1 MDFELSEDQ
10 VALQEAMRAFGES
23 RCSSETLH
31 ELAETGGPTRQ
42 LWQELAEMGVFGLCV
57 PEERGGAGLGWVE
70 AMVVF
75 EELGRSLVPGPLA
88 ATFLAAQHLPEA
100 ASGEAVVTM
109 LDAEARP
116 VMVEHPDFVDTL
128 AVIDGETVRVVGWS
142 AKSAGN
148 GMKNLAGKDGSGLDR
163 SEDPD
168 SDEHENADP
177 LDPLTPVVRLD
188 EAVFG
193 ELLERATQIDGIVGA
208 ERATD
213 TESSGEAV
221 TAENSTEAD
230 TRKLGRGVEQAEG
243 TTDTES
249 PGEGKATSPAALW
262 RMRGAALVAAQQ
274 LGIAAGATA
283 SAVTYAQERKQFDKP
298 IGQFQ
303 AVKHLCSDMLTS
315 VEVARAAVYFAGA
328 LLDDPS
334 FGDAE
339 RAVSVAR
346 LMASDAANL
355 CGRNCVQI
363 HGGMGYTWEMDAHL
377 YLKRAWVLDMTLAS
391 PEEHAEIVA
400 GSLS

>member
-1 MDFELSEDQ
+1 MSQDQ
-10 VALQEAMRAFGES
+10 VALQEAVRAFGES

-31 ELAETGGPTRQ
+31 ELAEAGGPTRQ

-57 PEERGGAGLGWVE
+57 PEEQGGAGLGWVE

-109 LDAEARP
+109 LDAKARP
-116 VMVEHPDFVDTL
+116 VMVEHPDFADTL
-128 AVIDGETVRVVGWS
+128 AVIDGETVRTVDWS
-142 AKSAGN
+142 VESAGN
-148 GMKNLAGKDGSGLDR
+148 GQENLAGKNGNGPNRGEAPDS
-163 SEDPD
+163 SED
-168 SDEHENADP
+168 ENADP
-177 LDPLTPVVRLD
+177 LDPLTPVLRLD

-193 ELLERATQIDGIVGA
+193 ELLERATQIGDIAGA
-208 ERATD
+208 TGAADAESSNEAAT
-213 TESSGEAV
+213 TKSSGE
-221 TAENSTEAD
+221 
-230 TRKLGRGVEQAEG
+230 
-243 TTDTES
+243 
-249 PGEGKATSPAALW
+249 GEATSPAALW
-262 RMRGAALVAAQQ
+262 QLRGAALVAAQQ

-334 FGDAE
+334 FGDTE

-346 LMASDAANL
+346 LMASEAANL

-377 YLKRAWVLDMTLAS
+377 YLKRAWVLDMTLTS

-400 GSLS
+400 KSLS

>member
-23 RCSSETLH
+23 RCGSEAIH
-31 ELAETGGPTRQ
+31 ELADAGGPMRQ

-57 PEERGGAGLGWVE
+57 PEEQGGAGLGWVE

-100 ASGEAVVTM
+100 ANGEKVVTM

-116 VMVEHPDFVDTL
+116 VIVEHPDFADTL
-128 AVIDGETVRVVGWS
+128 AVIDGKTVRTVDWS
-142 AKSAGN
+142 AESAGN
-148 GMKNLAGKDGSGLDR
+148 GQKNLAEKAEKNDG
-163 SEDPD
+163 DPN
-168 SDEHENADP
+168 SNEHENADP
-177 LDPLTPVVRLD
+177 LDPLTPVARLD
-188 EAVFG
+188 EAMFG
-193 ELLERATQIDGIVGA
+193 ELLEMATQIGDIARAARGA
-208 ERATD
+208 DAENSSEAATRKLD
-213 TESSGEAV
+213 RGVEYAAGPADAESSGGE
-221 TAENSTEAD
+221 
-230 TRKLGRGVEQAEG
+230 
-243 TTDTES
+243 ES
-249 PGEGKATSPAALW
+249 TSPAALW
-262 RMRGAALVAAQQ
+262 RLRGAALVAAQQ

-283 SAVTYAQERKQFDKP
+283 SAVAYAQERKQFDKP

-334 FGDAE
+334 FGDAQ
-339 RAVSVAR
+339 RAVSAAR
-346 LMASDAANL
+346 LMASEAANL

-377 YLKRAWVLDMTLAS
+377 YLKRAWVLDMTLS
-391 PEEHAEIVA
+391 PPEEHAEIVA
-400 GSLS
+400 ASLG